1 VVSTQLC
8 KRVACGKEAEAVLLM
23 VPQECQ
29 AWLVSTDHTAASE
42 GSPLCQ
48 EHADRTTVPVGWMLS
63 DDRTSSKKKRRKG
76 IKQTK
81 GRKQAKGG
89 KAQTTSSPRQ
99 PSLPEP
105 DLISI
110 VDEIPIQDAP
120 LPGDVED
127 VKELVSEPFEDSY
140 LQVVSEDELLES
152 DTEGLV
158 QGALWGD
165 IETAGKIDPGD
176 ETPLLRRAFRVVS
189 DE

>member
-8 KRVACGKEAEAVLLM
+8 NRVACGKEAEAVLLM

-29 AWLVSTDHTAASE
+29 AWLVSTDHSAASD

-48 EHADRTTVPVGWMLS
+48 EHADRTTVPVGWVLS
-63 DDRTSSKKKRRKG
+63 DDRTSSKKRRRKG

-81 GRKQAKGG
+81 EVKSK
-89 KAQTTSSPRQ
+89 TTSSPRL

-105 DLISI
+105 DLMSI

-120 LPGDVED
+120 LPSDVEK
-127 VKELVSEPFEDSY
+127 VEELVSEPFEDSV
-140 LQVVSEDELLES
+140 LQVVPEEELLES

-165 IETAGKIDPGD
+165 TEAARKLDTGN

>member
-1 VVSTQLC
+1 MVSTQLC

-29 AWLVSTDHTAASE
+29 AWLVSTDHSAASD

-48 EHADRTTVPVGWMLS
+48 DHADRTTVPVGWVLS
-63 DDRTSSKKKRRKG
+63 DDRASSKKRRRKG

-81 GRKQAKGG
+81 EGKG
-89 KAQTTSSPRQ
+89 QMTSSPRL

-105 DLISI
+105 GLMSI

-120 LPGDVED
+120 LPSDVEE
-127 VKELVSEPFEDSY
+127 VEELVSEPFEDSV
-140 LQVVSEDELLES
+140 LQVVSEEELLAS
-152 DTEGLV
+152 DAEGLV

-165 IETAGKIDPGD
+165 TETAGKLDPGD